1 MKRKILEI
9 DNNKDISKEQILLD
23 SFEKMLPENNVS
35 LSDTR
40 QIIADEE
47 EK

>member
-1 MKRKILEI
+1 MNRKILEI
-9 DNNKDISKEQILLD
+9 DNNKDTSKEQ
-23 SFEKMLPENNVS
+23 MLPENNVS